1 MFMGSLRTAMVPLI
15 TIPISL
21 LGAVAIMSLMGF
33 SLNLLTV
40 LAIVLSVGLVVDDAI
55 VVVENVARL
64 MREGM
69 SRFDAAL
76 ASSRQLFSPIIA
88 MTITLAA
95 VYAPIGFLSG
105 LTGVLFKE
113 FAFTL
118 ATAVL
123 ISGLVALTL
132 SPIMS
137 GYVNADHGQE
147 GRMTR
152 FVNGLFFWTQDK
164 YRGLLDKLLARNG
177 QVLFVA
183 LFIALLAIP
192 FFMFSQRE
200 LAPREDES
208 MIRVVVTAPPESSL
222 EYTERYMYDVV
233 SAMEQLPGHTF
244 MWQVLFGSSAFGGM
258 QFEDY
263 HDRDMSVHEMIP
275 LAFRNLSQVKGV
287 RAFPVLGSALPT
299 AGRMDV
305 EMVVMSPQT
314 PQEMLPY
321 SVELVNAALASG
333 NFMFADTDLRI
344 DLPQARF
351 SLNRERIADLGMDV
365 AEVSRQLGVFL
376 SGNFVN
382 RFDLNGKAYRVIPMV
397 EDFDRV
403 NPTALLNLKIRTPD
417 GELVPLSA
425 LAELDE
431 TVAPRVLGKF
441 DQNNSFRITG
451 GVIPGRTKEQA
462 LSALETAAQEILPP
476 GYSID
481 YAGES
486 RQLRQEGN
494 TLVGVLG
501 LSMVFVFLALAVQFN
516 SFRDPLVVLLGS
528 APLAIS
534 GALLFTYFGWTTI
547 NIYSQVGFITLVG

>member
-1 MFMGSLRTAMVPLI
+1 
-15 TIPISL
+15 
-21 LGAVAIMSLMGF
+21 
-33 SLNLLTV
+33 
-40 LAIVLSVGLVVDDAI
+40 
-55 VVVENVARL
+55 
-64 MREGM
+64 
-69 SRFDAAL
+69 
-76 ASSRQLFSPIIA
+76 
-88 MTITLAA
+88 
-95 VYAPIGFLSG
+95 
-105 LTGVLFKE
+105 
-113 FAFTL
+113 
-118 ATAVL
+118 
-123 ISGLVALTL
+123 
-132 SPIMS
+132 
-137 GYVNADHGQE
+137 
-147 GRMTR
+147 MTR

-258 QFEDY
+258 QFEEY

-547 NIYSQVGFITLVG
+547 NIYSQVGFITLVGLIAKNAILVVEFARQMQVQGMSKLAAIKESAATRLRPVLMTTGATVMGHFPLVLVSGAGAEARNSIGIILVAGMLIGTLFTLFILPSVYLWLAETHQAPDAKDAPAVETLTAASETA